1 MLGTK
6 LLYGIHS
13 TKNFA
18 YNVQQC
24 TRFSAYSIFR
34 IREIGDSESKLDF
47 LGVTATERI
56 LNGSVEARFTDA

>member
-47 LGVTATERI
+47 LEVTATERI
-56 LNGSVEARFTDA
+56 LNALGSPVTDA